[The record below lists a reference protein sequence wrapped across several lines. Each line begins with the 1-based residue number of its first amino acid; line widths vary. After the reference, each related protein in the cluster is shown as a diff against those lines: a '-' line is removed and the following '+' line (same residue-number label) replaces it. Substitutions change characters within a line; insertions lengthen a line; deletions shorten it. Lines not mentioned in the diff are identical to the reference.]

1 MAEFIL
7 AQSEFG
13 DLNAAVVYY
22 RTPKYYSG
30 EIFESYNVRLSKR
43 IECTEDEQKLYGPYL
58 KTTVLVRSFGTFE
71 RASKVYQELTRNKTI
86 TILKYS

>member
-22 RTPKYYSG
+22 RTPKYYTG
-30 EIFESYNVRLSKR
+30 EIFESYNVVLRKK
-43 IECTEDEQKLYGPYL
+43 IECTEDDRKWYGPYRE
-58 KTTVLVRSFGTFE
+58 TTVLARSFGTFE

>member
-13 DLNAAVVYY
+13 ELNAEVVHY
-22 RTPKYYSG
+22 RTQNYTG
-30 EIFESYNVRLSKR
+30 QIFESYNVRLSKR
-43 IECTEDEQKLYGPYL
+43 IECTEDDRKWYGPYRE
-58 KTTVLVRSFGTFE
+58 TTVLVRSFGTFE

-86 TILKYS
+86 TMLKYS